1 MGIAE
6 IVAKMTAH
14 GPQIGAMGRGGIP
27 ELSMTD
33 VAAALSGLHGPA
45 YWLMRLKYCG
55 DYSMFQRLSDS
66 IAFRLIGEAMVG
78 GDDIGVQE
86 ARKLASVVV
95 MQFTTGPICEE
106 CHGTGTSFQGSTVK
120 DCGPCKGSGRL
131 VMTESRSAAIIG
143 VSPPTYR
150 KKYAKAVNN
159 EVAGLEQLE
168 SHAFG
173 HISRRI
179 YGKKDD

>member
-6 IVAKMTAH
+6 IVAKMTPH

-33 VAAALSGLHGPA
+33 VAAALSGLQGPA

-55 DYSMFQRLSDS
+55 DASLFQPLADS
-66 IAFRLIGEAMVG
+66 IAFRLLGEAMAG
-78 GDDIGVQE
+78 GDDIGAQA
-86 ARKLASVVV
+86 ARRLASIVV
-95 MQFTTGPICEE
+95 MQFTTGPVCED
-106 CHGTGTSFQGSTVK
+106 CHGTGTAFQGATVK
-120 DCGPCKGSGRL
+120 DCAPCKGTGRL
-131 VMTESRSAAIIG
+131 VMTESRSAGMIG

-150 KKYAKAVNN
+150 KKYARVVDK
-159 EVAGLEQLE
+159 EVATLEALE

-179 YGKKDD
+179 YGKKED